1 MEVKKFE
8 FPSFEEWWDNYY
20 TKPRRSNFKTHI
32 GMYTADV
39 LNVVINLYGIYEG
52 KYCLNP
58 KSKEEV
64 RNWYEQSIKE
74 LNDAFVKHIKETYL
88 EEK

>member
-1 MEVKKFE
+1 MNIKQFE

-20 TKPRRSNFKTHI
+20 TKPRRNNFKTHI
-32 GMYTADV
+32 GKYTVDV
-39 LNVVINLYGIYEG
+39 LDVVISLYGIYES

-64 RNWYEQSIKE
+64 RDWYEQSIKE
-74 LNDAFVKHIKETYL
+74 LNNAFINHIRETYL
-88 EEK
+88 EE